1 MKKHLF
7 FLGKAGTIYYSWL
20 MVLLFIS
27 LIIALEGN
35 KAIMW
40 PAVIIGSIFLVIAIY
55 TFLCSY
61 IKEEKNSLLLKLP
74 YKKKVV
80 LTQKPQKVASWHAF
94 HIYHVELSKYEA
106 VNYMII
112 QKTG

>member
-7 FLGKAGTIYYSWL
+7 LLGKAGTIYYSWL

-35 KAIMW
+35 KVIMW
-40 PAVIIGSIFLVIAIY
+40 PAVIIGGIFLLLATY

-61 IKEEKNSLLLKLP
+61 IKTENNSLLLKLP

-80 LTQKPQKVASWHAF
+80 LTQKPQKVASWRIF

-106 VNYMII
+106 VNYLVI
-112 QKTG
+112 QKKG